1 MDSPGSVNSWNG
13 SSAATAATAISL
25 KSLENYSLSRH
36 ATMGYAPAVG
46 LESIMKAVIAGPSE
60 DYSTSVLVRRLLV
73 DEAFAYWPRYAIA
86 FALMGI
92 AAAATALTAYLLGTM
107 TNEAYVN
114 HNFHGIVVIG
124 VIAIVIFAAKGF
136 ATYGA
141 AVMLSWIGNSIVANN
156 QRRLFDKL
164 LQQNVGFFADRH
176 SSEFIA
182 RLTTGAAAVGQVINL
197 LITAIGRDLMS
208 LIGLSIVMVVQDP
221 VMSLIGFVGAPPAF
235 FFLRKL
241 IRRVRNIARNQFT
254 GGTQIIETMQEAL
267 QGLRMVKA
275 FALEDEMRHRL
286 DKSVGN
292 VQHESNK
299 MARVSNRASPLMEM
313 LGGITVAL
321 ATIYGGYRVI
331 ETGATPGEFVSFL
344 AAFLLAYEPAKRLA
358 RLNID
363 LNNNLVGVRVLYEII
378 DSPSGEPNDDNLP
391 ELKLT
396 KARIEFAEVSFS
408 YRGDTPVLRGM
419 SFVAEPGKVTALV
432 GPSGGGK
439 STVLNLLLRFYDV
452 DSGGILIDGQNIAS
466 VSRRSLRQQLAYV
479 GQIVHLF
486 RGTIRENIALG
497 KLGAADSEVI
507 AAAKAAH
514 GHDFITSFP
523 AGYDTP
529 VGEHGLQLSGGQRQR
544 IAIARALI
552 KNCPIIL
559 LDEATAALDSESEW
573 HVQEALTELCKGR
586 TTLVIAHR
594 LSTIMH
600 ADCIIVVENGTVV
613 ESGRHDELLRRRG
626 RYASFYR
633 LQLKEQSPPL
643 AERKAI
649 AASSG

>member
-1 MDSPGSVNSWNG
+1 
-13 SSAATAATAISL
+13 
-25 KSLENYSLSRH
+25 
-36 ATMGYAPAVG
+36 
-46 LESIMKAVIAGPSE
+46 MKAVTADSSD
-60 DYSTSVLVRRLLV
+60 DYKTVTLVRRLLL
-73 DEAFAYWPRYAIA
+73 DEALEHWPQYVIA
-86 FALMGI
+86 FVLMGI

-107 TNEAYVN
+107 TNEAYVS

-124 VIAIVIFAAKGF
+124 LIAMVIFAAKGF
-136 ATYGA
+136 ATYGS
-141 AVMLSWIGNSIVANN
+141 AVLLSSIGNSIIANN

-164 LQQNVGFFADRH
+164 LHEDIGFFADRH

-182 RLTTGAAAVGQVINL
+182 RLTTGAAAVSQVINL

-208 LIGLSIVMVVQDP
+208 LIGLTIVMLIQDP
-221 VMSLIGFVGAPPAF
+221 VMALGGFIMAPPAF

-241 IRRVRNIARNQFT
+241 IRRVRGIARMQFT
-254 GGTQIIETMQEAL
+254 GGTRIIETMQEAL
-267 QGLRMVKA
+267 QGMRMVKA
-275 FALEDEMRHRL
+275 FALEDEMRRRL
-286 DKSVGN
+286 DKSVAD

-299 MARVSNRASPLMEM
+299 MARVANRASPMMEM
-313 LGGITVAL
+313 LGGFTVAL

-331 ETGATPGEFVSFL
+331 ETGATPGEFVSFM

-363 LNNNLVGVRVLYEII
+363 LNNSLVGVRILYEII
-378 DSPSGEPNDDNLP
+378 DSPPGEPNDDDLP
-391 ELKLT
+391 PLALT
-396 KARIEFAEVSFS
+396 AARVEFADVHFA
-408 YRGDTPVLRGM
+408 YRADTPVLRGM
-419 SFVAEPGKVTALV
+419 SFVAQPGKVTALV

-452 DSGGILIDGQNIAS
+452 GSGRVLVDGQNIGA
-466 VSRRSLRQQLAYV
+466 VSRGSLRREIAYV

-497 KLGAADSEVI
+497 RLDADDAAI
-507 AAAKAAH
+507 AAAAKAAH
-514 GHDFITSFP
+514 AHDFIMSFP

-529 VGEHGLQLSGGQRQR
+529 VGEHGMQLSGGQRQR

-552 KNCPIIL
+552 KDSPVIL
-559 LDEATAALDSESEW
+559 LDEATASLDSESERY
-573 HVQEALTELCKGR
+573 VQEAIAELCKGR

-600 ADCIIVVENGTVV
+600 ADCILVVENGLVV
-613 ESGRHDELLRRRG
+613 ESGRHDELLRKGG

-633 LQLKEQSPPL
+633 LQLREQSSPPQDTIVQP
-643 AERKAI
+643 I
-649 AASSG
+649 AVIASSG

>member
-1 MDSPGSVNSWNG
+1 
-13 SSAATAATAISL
+13 
-25 KSLENYSLSRH
+25 
-36 ATMGYAPAVG
+36 
-46 LESIMKAVIAGPSE
+46 MKAVTADSSD
-60 DYSTSVLVRRLLV
+60 DYSTVALVRRLLL
-73 DEAFAYWPRYAIA
+73 DEAFGYWPRYAVA
-86 FALMGI
+86 FVLMGI

-107 TNEAYVN
+107 TNEAYVS

-124 VIAIVIFAAKGF
+124 LIAMVIFAAKGF
-136 ATYGA
+136 ATYGS
-141 AVMLSWIGNSIVANN
+141 AVLLSSIGNSIIASN

-164 LQQNVGFFADRH
+164 LHEDIGFFADRH

-182 RLTTGAAAVGQVINL
+182 RLTTGAAAVSQVINL

-208 LIGLSIVMVVQDP
+208 LIGLTIVMLIQDP
-221 VMSLIGFVGAPPAF
+221 VMALGGFIMAPPAF

-241 IRRVRNIARNQFT
+241 IRRVRGIARMQFT
-254 GGTQIIETMQEAL
+254 GGTRIIETMQEAL
-267 QGLRMVKA
+267 QGMRMVKA
-275 FALEDEMRHRL
+275 FALEDEMRRRL
-286 DKSVGN
+286 DKSVAD

-299 MARVSNRASPLMEM
+299 MARVANRASPMMEM
-313 LGGITVAL
+313 LGGFTVAL

-331 ETGATPGEFVSFL
+331 ETGATPGEFVSFM

-363 LNNNLVGVRVLYEII
+363 LNNSLVGVRILYEII
-378 DSPSGEPNDDNLP
+378 DSPPGEPNDDDLP
-391 ELKLT
+391 PLALT
-396 KARIEFAEVSFS
+396 AARVEFADVHFA
-408 YRGDTPVLRGM
+408 YRADTPVLRGM
-419 SFVAEPGKVTALV
+419 SFVAQPGKVTALV

-452 DSGGILIDGQNIAS
+452 GSGRVLVDGQNVGA
-466 VSRRSLRQQLAYV
+466 VSRGSLRREIAYV

-497 KLGAADSEVI
+497 RLDADDAAI
-507 AAAKAAH
+507 AAAAKAAH
-514 GHDFITSFP
+514 AHDFIMSFP

-529 VGEHGLQLSGGQRQR
+529 VGEHGMQLSGGQRQR

-552 KNCPIIL
+552 KDSPVIL
-559 LDEATAALDSESEW
+559 LDEATASLDSESERY
-573 HVQEALTELCKGR
+573 VQEAIAELCKGR

-600 ADCIIVVENGTVV
+600 ADCILVVENGLVV
-613 ESGRHDELLRRRG
+613 ESGRHDELLRKGG

-633 LQLKEQSPPL
+633 LQLREQSSPPHD
-643 AERKAI
+643 AI
-649 AASSG
+649 VQPIAVVASSG